1 MIDVGANKKLVRRGK
16 MSQAWKTYTV
26 VALIIGLLL
35 GIGIGWVAKPA
46 PAGVAREEYEKLQS
60 ELSAIKA
67 ELSSTQTKLN
77 ETQAL
82 IEEYKAALIGAA
94 GEAPV
99 KSSLKG
105 EIKIGGL
112 FCLTGDLASF
122 GENEYTAA
130 QLAAKQVNLFLK
142 AIGANWTISIVA
154 EDTQTKPDLALEKVE
169 SFAARG
175 IKLIIGPLSS
185 AEVRAIKG
193 YCDANKILATSQSST
208 APDLAIPDD
217 YIFRFCPTD
226 KHGQGPAIARII
238 YDDGKRYIIPVT
250 RNDAWG
256 TGLEEAV
263 VSRFTE
269 LGGTVLEGIRYAP
282 EAQEFSAEAAD
293 LAAKVSDAIAKYGA
307 DKVAVLHISFEEVTA
322 FFTAASEY
330 DVLTKVKWYGCD
342 GTAASGAIIEDP
354 VVRDFAVKVQYP
366 STIFAPTESAKW
378 DMVRR
383 NGLKV
388 LGREPES
395 YSYAVYDIVWVYA
408 LSILKADSADPD
420 AVKAVLPDV
429 ARSFFGASGYIELDE
444 NGDRKAGDYVIWQI
458 VETDTGEYTWKIVGK
473 YIYATDSV
481 VWY

>member
-1 MIDVGANKKLVRRGK
+1 

-26 VALIIGLLL
+26 VALLIGLLI
-35 GIGIGWVAKPA
+35 GVGIGWVAKPA
-46 PAGVAREEYEKLQS
+46 PTGVAEEEYKKLKDEYESLQ
-60 ELSAIKA
+60 I
-67 ELSSTQTKLN
+67 ELSSKVSELN
-77 ETQAL
+77 ETKAL
-82 IEEYKAALIGAA
+82 VEDLKAALVGIGV
-94 GEAPV
+94 EAPI
-99 KSSLKG
+99 KSTLKG
-105 EIKIGGL
+105 EVKIGGL
-112 FCLTGDLASF
+112 FSLTGDLASF

-142 AIGANWTISIVA
+142 AIGANWTLTIVA

-169 SFAARG
+169 SFAAKG

-208 APDLAIPDD
+208 APDLAIPND

-226 KHGQGPAIARII
+226 KYGQGPAIARII
-238 YDDGKRYIIPVT
+238 YEDGKRYIIPVT

-263 VSRFTE
+263 AKRFTE

-293 LAAKVSDAIAKYGA
+293 LANKVSAAVSKYGA
-307 DKVAVLHISFEEVTA
+307 DKVCVLHISFEEVNA

-330 DVLTKVKWYGCD
+330 DVLSTVKWYGSD
-342 GTAASGAIIEDP
+342 GTCASSAMLEDP

-366 STIFAPTESAKW
+366 STIFAPMESAKW
-378 DMVRR
+378 EMVKQ
-383 NGLKV
+383 NGIKV

-408 LSILKADSADPD
+408 LSILKTDSTDPD
-420 AVKAVLPDV
+420 AIRAVLPEV
-429 ARSFFGASGYIELDE
+429 ARSFFGASGYIDLDE

-458 VETDTGEYTWKIVGK
+458 VKTDTGEYAWKVVGK

>member
-1 MIDVGANKKLVRRGK
+1 
-16 MSQAWKTYTV
+16 MSQAWKTYTI
-26 VALIIGLLL
+26 VALLIGLLI
-35 GIGIGWVAKPA
+35 GVGIGWIAKPV
-46 PAGVAREEYEKLQS
+46 PTGVTEEEYKKL
-60 ELSAIKA
+60 KA
-67 ELSSTQTKLN
+67 ELSSKVSELN
-77 ETQAL
+77 ETKAL
-82 IEEYKAALIGAA
+82 IEDLKTALIGVG
-94 GEAPV
+94 GEAPI
-99 KSSLKG
+99 KSTLKG

-112 FCLTGDLASF
+112 FSLTGDLASY

-142 AIGANWTISIVA
+142 AIGANWTLSIVA

-169 SFAARG
+169 SFAAKG

-193 YCDANKILATSQSST
+193 YCDANKILAISQSST
-208 APDLAIPDD
+208 APDLAIPND

-226 KHGQGPAIARII
+226 KYGQGPAIARII
-238 YDDGKRYIIPVT
+238 YEDGKRYIIPVT

-263 VSRFTE
+263 AERFTE

-293 LAAKVSDAIAKYGA
+293 LANKVSAAVSKYGA
-307 DKVAVLHISFEEVTA
+307 DKVCVLHISFEEINA

-330 DVLTKVKWYGCD
+330 EVLSTVKWYGSD
-342 GTAASGAIIEDP
+342 GTCASSAMLEDP
-354 VVRDFAVKVQYP
+354 VVREFAVKVQYP
-366 STIFAPTESAKW
+366 STIFAPMESAKW
-378 DMVRR
+378 EMVRQ
-383 NGLKV
+383 NSIKV

-408 LSILKADSADPD
+408 LSILKTDSADPD
-420 AVKAVLPDV
+420 MIKAVLPEV
-429 ARSFFGASGYIELDE
+429 ARSFFGASGYIDLDE

-458 VETDTGEYTWKIVGK
+458 VKTDAGEYTWKIVGK
-473 YIYATDSV
+473 YVYATDSV